1 MLREIVEKYP
11 PREVVALNKLS
22 FALIALQKII
32 DDKSQTKKLSKIE
45 DLIDEM
51 LYFYGEADK

>member
-1 MLREIVEKYP
+1 MLKEIVEKYP